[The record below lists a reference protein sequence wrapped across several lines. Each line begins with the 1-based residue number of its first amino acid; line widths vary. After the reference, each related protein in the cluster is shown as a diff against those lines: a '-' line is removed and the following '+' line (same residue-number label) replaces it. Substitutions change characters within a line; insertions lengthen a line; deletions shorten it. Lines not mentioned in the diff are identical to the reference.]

1 MDAALRDFLKQRHAF
16 DTWSKEGASAVDFPR
31 LELVLD
37 GSELEGWQLHRSQR
51 SKAAETVVI
60 QSLWMRS
67 EEELLAV
74 DIQACTSRAAAHD
87 ALLEWLGEFQ
97 SPLIARQSPA
107 PAMLPR
113 DAGNGHPLRARQPGR
128 AGAQRR
134 TQVQPRAARSH
145 LRTGDPQR
153 GSEPRRQRTAE
164 T

>member
-60 QSLWMRS
+60 QSLWTRS
-67 EEELLAV
+67 EDELLAV

-107 PAMLPR
+107 PAGDVAFAMPGNTAILFARGNLAVQVRNAGPR
-113 DAGNGHPLRARQPGR
+113 VQAL
-128 AGAQRR
+128 AQL
-134 TQVQPRAARSH
+134 AATFEQALIRK
-145 LRTGDPQR
+145 
-153 GSEPRRQRTAE
+153 RRQ
-164 T
+164 